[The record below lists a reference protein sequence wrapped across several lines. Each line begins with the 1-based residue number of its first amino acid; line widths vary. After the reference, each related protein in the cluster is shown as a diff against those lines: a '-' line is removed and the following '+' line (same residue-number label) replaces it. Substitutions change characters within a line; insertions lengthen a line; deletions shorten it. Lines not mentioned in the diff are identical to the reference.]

1 MAIAAKTAK
10 ANTPRMSDEA
20 VKTKTGKT
28 WKEWFATLDR
38 AGAKKM
44 THQEIASFLHTR
56 HGVPPWWTQM
66 VTVTY
71 EQHAG
76 LRDKHQRP
84 DGYQISV
91 SRTINVPLSK
101 LYKAVATE
109 KSRSAW
115 LEEEGLVVR
124 NATANKTMRVTW
136 SDGKQNLEF
145 YFYPK
150 GDVKTQIV
158 VQHSKIADA
167 KNAAKLKTYWST
179 ALDRLRQSLE

>member
-1 MAIAAKTAK
+1 MATATKTAK
-10 ANTPRMSDEA
+10 ATAPRMSDDA
-20 VKTKTGKT
+20 VKAKTGQT
-28 WKEWFATLDR
+28 WKEWFVILDR

-44 THQEIASFLHTR
+44 THQEIANYLHTK
-56 HGVPPWWTQM
+56 HAVPPWWTQM

-71 EQHAG
+71 EQQSG

-101 LYKAVATE
+101 LYKSAASE
-109 KSRSAW
+109 KSRSVW
-115 LEEEGLVVR
+115 LEEKDLVVR
-124 NATANKTMRVTW
+124 RSTPNKTMRVTW

-150 GDVKTQIV
+150 GDTKSQIV
-158 VQHSKIADA
+158 VQHSKISDA